1 MIPKSNKTKNIII
14 EPTPA
19 KITKEPEK
27 PVDEPVCNFQSTIEL
42 DIQDAPETS
51 PDAKEE
57 ASEVTE
63 DSKNEETPDVPV
75 EVIET
80 KDEVVVP
87 DVPEIVGLFSV
98 KTDTYNAWVIRNS
111 ETSYKANLVL
121 AQGSA
126 YDWDASTHEEAESIL
141 QYHIVNMKL

>member
-19 KITKEPEK
+19 KI
-27 PVDEPVCNFQSTIEL
+27 
-42 DIQDAPETS
+42 
-51 PDAKEE
+51 
-57 ASEVTE
+57 VTE
-63 DSKNEETPDVPV
+63 PDTPVPI
-75 EVIET
+75 EVIEAVET

-126 YDWDASTHEEAESIL
+126 YDWDASTSEEAESIL